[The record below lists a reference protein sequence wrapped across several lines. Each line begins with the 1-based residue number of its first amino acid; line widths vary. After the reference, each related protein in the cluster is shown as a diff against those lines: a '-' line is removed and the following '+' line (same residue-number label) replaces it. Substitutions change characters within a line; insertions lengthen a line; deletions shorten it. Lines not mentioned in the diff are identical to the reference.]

1 MSNANAV
8 SLNKFYTNIAAVNI
22 CYKAI
27 NFVFVVKKQNMKNL
41 FLPLFDFNNGA
52 FIMIGIF
59 SLVIFGLVGAV
70 MFLMNTDKKKKND
83 Q

>member
-1 MSNANAV
+1 
-8 SLNKFYTNIAAVNI
+8 
-22 CYKAI
+22 
-27 NFVFVVKKQNMKNL
+27 MKNL

-59 SLVIFGLVGAV
+59 SLVILGLVGAV